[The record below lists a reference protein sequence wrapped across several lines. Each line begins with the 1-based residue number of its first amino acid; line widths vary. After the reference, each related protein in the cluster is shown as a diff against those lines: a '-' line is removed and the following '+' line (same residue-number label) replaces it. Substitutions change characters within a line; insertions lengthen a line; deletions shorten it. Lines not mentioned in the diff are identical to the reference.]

1 MLSGRSGSTVS
12 CAGPATRLG
21 FAPDEAPAEHL
32 TLHVDSDP
40 AGLGQSLS
48 PCTSNK
54 PQGYQCCWTQGPHLL
69 CLENPMS
76 PRPSRGPLEFPPLQC
91 RDCAQLSV
99 LHGAS
104 TTPRVLTLGIQ
115 TPLSVLTVRS
125 LPKFRSALFHTVG
138 WLPSKPD

>member
-99 LHGAS
+99 LNHTQGAHPWYPNTS
-104 TTPRVLTLGIQ
+104 LCPYSQVVTQIQICIIPYSRVAA
-115 TPLSVLTVRS
+115 V
-125 LPKFRSALFHTVG
+125 
-138 WLPSKPD
+138 